1 MPTGALAALAALL
14 ALAGTAAAAGECR
27 FDEHTAYQQLAAGDT
42 WELQMPVTSA
52 GECCGAV
59 AAREAWARGEQ
70 AARDLGLAGSF
81 RDTPVPFRIKPSVF
95 HSQSSLTVSQDHQN
109 HIVNFRYS
117 HTTEM
122 SPNDCSVSH
131 SRPLA
136 TVAAI
141 MISPVVTALFALVKK
156 RRQWHQWRIA
166 CLNPR
171 PRACHGHHQ
180 AMVHHDERIH

>member
-95 HSQSSLTVSQDHQN
+95 HSQSSLNCVPGPPKSHREFPIFAYHRNVSKRLLGVTQSSSCHRRCHHDQPRGDGA
-109 HIVNFRYS
+109 IRSSEEAAAMAPVAYS
-117 HTTEM
+117 LSQSQTQ
-122 SPNDCSVSH
+122 SVS
-131 SRPLA
+131 R
-136 TVAAI
+136 
-141 MISPVVTALFALVKK
+141 SP
-156 RRQWHQWRIA
+156 
-166 CLNPR
+166 PG
-171 PRACHGHHQ
+171 HGSS
-180 AMVHHDERIH
+180 